1 MSLSATHDTRS
12 AAPLV
17 RNTLRAI
24 GFAGLGAMAMLVVG
38 ADVFARAPAGL
49 ADYGPV
55 FAFPSAAYPFG
66 TDEIGRDVFSETL
79 HALAMTATRAL
90 VGMVVALLLG
100 ELFGF
105 AAARLSWGVGRVLRW
120 IAGVLGAVPALFL
133 ALLTIALA
141 GPDFAAIAAGLA
153 TAPLAFAR
161 AFDRARGADRSATEE
176 YARATGIPPTTLFRR
191 DMIYEF
197 RDRIFALAARAFA
210 AVTITLS
217 TASFFG
223 FGTAAPAR
231 GLGLMIAASRQY
243 YLTAWWTAL
252 FPALALLLLI
262 LFARLAA
269 GLEEGERP

>member
-1 MSLSATHDTRS
+1 
-12 AAPLV
+12 
-17 RNTLRAI
+17 LRAI
-24 GFAGLGAMAMLVVG
+24 GFAGLGAMAMLVAG
-38 ADVFARAPAGL
+38 ADVFARAPEGMAG
-49 ADYGPV
+49 YGPT
-55 FAFPSAAYPFG
+55 FALPSPTYLFG

-79 HALAMTATRAL
+79 HALAVTASHA
-90 VGMVVALLLG
+90 VIGMIVALLLG

-105 AAARLSWGVGRVLRW
+105 AAARVSWGVGRVVRW
-120 IAGVLGAVPALFL
+120 IAGAMGAVPALLL
-133 ALLTIALA
+133 ALLAIALA
-141 GPDFAAIAAGLA
+141 GPDFAAVAAGLA
-153 TAPLAFAR
+153 AAPLAFAR
-161 AFDRARGADRSATEE
+161 AYDRAHGADRSANDA
-176 YARATGIPPTTLFRR
+176 YARATGIPPATLFRR
-191 DMIYEF
+191 DLTYEF

-223 FGTAAPAR
+223 FGAAPPSR